1 MQFIEEEK
9 DRALK
14 HIEDIS
20 TTTVER
26 KKKTVRQNLAP
37 FCVSILY
44 FMGQMSDEW
53 NKTHHL

>member
-26 KKKTVRQNLAP
+26 KKKTVRRNLAP

-44 FMGQMSDEW
+44 FMGQMSDE
-53 NKTHHL
+53 